1 MTLNIRMTK
10 PVLHYYTIADD
21 AVAFSTTRHGG
32 VSKGR
37 LATLNINPY
46 RGDDP
51 AAVADNLQAVAA
63 EIGVEAGKIIRL
75 HQIHETHCLTVTDG
89 FLRLSAAEQADQE
102 EGKDAVVTDCRNV
115 CIGVHTADC
124 VPVLFYDPVHHAV
137 GAAHAGCAG

>member
-1 MTLNIRMTK
+1 MAK

-51 AAVADNLQAVAA
+51 AAVADNL
-63 EIGVEAGKIIRL
+63 RL
-75 HQIHETHCLTVTDG
+75 LQ
-89 FLRLSAAEQADQE
+89 R
-102 EGKDAVVTDCRNV
+102 K
-115 CIGVHTADC
+115 
-124 VPVLFYDPVHHAV
+124 
-137 GAAHAGCAG
+137 